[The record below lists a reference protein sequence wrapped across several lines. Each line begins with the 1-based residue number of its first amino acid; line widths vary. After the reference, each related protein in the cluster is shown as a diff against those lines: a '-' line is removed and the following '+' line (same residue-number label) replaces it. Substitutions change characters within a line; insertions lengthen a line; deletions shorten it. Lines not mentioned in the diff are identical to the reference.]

1 MFLSDKLWNVKKLTD
16 LCWKSLSVRMRRY
29 SHSSMSWG
37 RGRRRASRWGETTC
51 SSGAA
56 AGHRSCSTKWRE
68 PDFPLADSEKQ
79 IWDPTLWRPNPKTFV
94 RRSTV
99 EEQNVSGVNDRNL
112 KQKREL
118 VRLNAWSNYLAKNSH
133 QREST

>member
-1 MFLSDKLWNVKKLTD
+1 MLKNWLICVERVCRLECGATPTRRCHEDEVDVELPGEVK
-16 LCWKSLSVRMRRY
+16 
-29 SHSSMSWG
+29 
-37 RGRRRASRWGETTC
+37 
-51 SSGAA
+51 
-56 AGHRSCSTKWRE
+56 
-68 PDFPLADSEKQ
+68 PLARQVPLLDTARAPQSDGNRISHWRIRRNKSE
-79 IWDPTLWRPNPKTFV
+79 IRLWRPNPKTFV